1 MSKQE
6 IGRAITQFREA
17 NNITRYNAI
26 TKRGVKL
33 TYKQLADI
41 EAGNK
46 NYTIDS
52 LLEYTA
58 AIGMKIKLH

>member
-1 MSKQE
+1 MTKEE
-6 IGRAITQFREA
+6 IGRAITQYRDA
-17 NNITRYNAI
+17 NKISRYAAI

-41 EAGNK
+41 EAGAN

-52 LLEYTA
+52 LIEYTA
-58 AIGMKIKLH
+58 AIGMKIKLQ